1 MPRRTSSPIR
11 SVAPGPPSSNT
22 ARSQAAS
29 SRDTSAPAAAT
40 TPPSFER
47 NSRSRV
53 TSRTR
58 LAIERRD
65 LHDALHRR
73 RAAPEQVQQTWS
85 RLHDQD
91 GVARGWVDETF
102 ERKEQ
107 RSSALVGERH
117 AIAPPMPCR
126 LHLLPAPLH
135 LPRRTFHEYV
145 VIHLI
150 DTRRKLLSG
159 PVEDR
164 IKRLALVAAEVFF
177 RGPIVRLESVKVGTP
192 LEVMTQLVGER
203 FPGFLAPVEVAQPG
217 KARERAVVED
227 DPRVEIGPAAAPL
240 ERHALTQGVDLAVHR
255 MWEGLGADVHRHH
268 PACEFRWDLALQSR
282 DERSELIQ
290 PHNPTPVRNR
300 RPPFHSAF
308 RTPHSALT
316 LQALRDVFGQLV
328 GGEANLFQRVPVAH
342 RHG

>member
-91 GVARGWVDETF
+91 GAAWGWVDETF

-135 LPRRTFHEYV
+135 VPRRTFHEYV

-164 IKRLALVAAEVFF
+164 IKRLALLPCEVLLG
-177 RGPIVRLESVKVGTP
+177 GPVIRRERIHVRTP

-240 ERHALTQGVDLAVHR
+240 ERHALTQGVDVAVDR
-255 MWEGLGADVHRHH
+255 MGEGLGADVHRHH
-268 PACEFRWDLALQSR
+268 PAREFRWDLALQSR

-290 PHNPTPVRNR
+290 PHNPTPVRIVDCGVRNR

-308 RTPHSALT
+308 RTPHSA
-316 LQALRDVFGQLV
+316 F
-328 GGEANLFQRVPVAH
+328 
-342 RHG
+342 

>member
-1 MPRRTSSPIR
+1 MIRRPPRSTLFPYTTLFR
-11 SVAPGPPSSNT
+11 SPPSSNT
-22 ARSQAAS
+22 ARSHAVS

-73 RAAPEQVQQTWS
+73 RAAPQQVPQTWS

-91 GVARGWVDETF
+91 GVTGGWVDETF

-107 RSSALVGERH
+107 RCSALVGERH

-135 LPRRTFHEYV
+135 VPRRTFHEYV

-159 PVEDR
+159 PVEHR
-164 IKRLALVAAEVFF
+164 IKRLALVALEVFF
-177 RGPIVRLESVKVGTP
+177 RGPIVRLESVEVGTP
-192 LEVMTQLVGER
+192 FQVVTQLVGER

-217 KARERAVVED
+217 KAHERAMVED
-227 DPRVEIGPAAAPL
+227 DPRVQIGPAAAPL
-240 ERHALTQGVDLAVHR
+240 ERHALTQGVDVAVHR
-255 MWEGLGADVHRHH
+255 MGEGDRKSTRLN
-268 PACEFRWDLALQSR
+268 S
-282 DERSELIQ
+282 S
-290 PHNPTPVRNR
+290 
-300 RPPFHSAF
+300 HS
-308 RTPHSALT
+308 
-316 LQALRDVFGQLV
+316 QI
-328 GGEANLFQRVPVAH
+328 
-342 RHG
+342 